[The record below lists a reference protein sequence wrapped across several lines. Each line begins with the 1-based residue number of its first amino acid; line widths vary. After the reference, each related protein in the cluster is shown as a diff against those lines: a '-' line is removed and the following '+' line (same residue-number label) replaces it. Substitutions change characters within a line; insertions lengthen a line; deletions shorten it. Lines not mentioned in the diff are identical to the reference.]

1 VSAGCVVSAQAAASC
16 GSLQVPVLFPE
27 QGSTDGGNCP
37 AGDNRAEQDVSTQSI
52 DTTAGALGWRMFS
65 WSVTFLT
72 FAFLLNNFLT
82 YWAGLPGAAAAL
94 SGGGAAAWVQLL
106 MYPVA
111 IALGVMMVQRSRALA
126 LRADAARFYAV
137 TAFIIRWAFFS
148 VLLVGLADAI
158 ISLLRVEGVLEN
170 VVGTNIAGELGR
182 PQFRGLWLHIPLCV
196 VSIALAAMFRRT
208 LGFIWLSLLVVI
220 AELLIVFTRFIFS
233 YEQAYMGDLVRFW
246 YAALFLFASAYTLI
260 EEGHVRVDVLYAGFP
275 ERRKGL
281 VNHWGSILLGMTL
294 CAVIMWFGM
303 EGKASII
310 NSPLLNFEVSQSGFG
325 MYTKYMMAGFL
336 AVFAVSMMIQFAGYL
351 LEAIA
356 DRRGE
361 PGKREV
367 ANPGGH

>member
-1 VSAGCVVSAQAAASC
+1 VSDQAIQAPGSA
-16 GSLQVPVLFPE
+16 V
-27 QGSTDGGNCP
+27 
-37 AGDNRAEQDVSTQSI
+37 
-52 DTTAGALGWRMFS
+52 GWRVFS
-65 WSVTFLT
+65 WSATLLT

-82 YWAGLPGAAAAL
+82 YWAGLPGASSAFD
-94 SGGGAAAWVQLL
+94 GGGAIAFVQLAL
-106 MYPVA
+106 YPAAVA
-111 IALGVMMVQRSRALA
+111 LAFMMVRQGAQLS
-126 LRADAARFYAV
+126 LREDAGRLYAI
-137 TAFIIRWAFFS
+137 TAYIIRWAFFA
-148 VLLVGLADAI
+148 VLLVGIADAV
-158 ISLLRVEGVLEN
+158 ISFLRVEGVLEN
-170 VVGTNIAGELGR
+170 VVGAKLGSELGR
-182 PQFRGLWLHIPLCV
+182 PNFRGLWVHIPLCAV
-196 VSIALAAMFRRT
+196 ALVIAAMWRKT
-208 LGFIWLSLLVVI
+208 LGFIWLALLVVI

-233 YEQAYMGDLVRFW
+233 YEQAFMGDLVRFW

-275 ERRKGL
+275 EKRKGV

-294 CAVIMWFGM
+294 CATVLWFGM

-351 LEAIA
+351 LEGIA
-356 DRRGE
+356 DRRGD

>member
-1 VSAGCVVSAQAAASC
+1 M
-16 GSLQVPVLFPE
+16 LFPE
-27 QGSTDGGNCP
+27 QGSTGGGKCP
-37 AGDNRAEQDVSTQSI
+37 AGDNRADKDVSTQSI
-52 DTTAGALGWRMFS
+52 DVTAGTLGWRMFS

-82 YWAGLPGAAAAL
+82 YWAGWPGASAAL
-94 SGGGAAAWVQLL
+94 SGAGAVGWVQLL
-106 MYPVA
+106 IYPLAVVLG
-111 IALGVMMVQRSRALA
+111 ALIVQRSRGLA
-126 LRADAARFYAV
+126 LRADAARLYAI
-137 TAFIIRWAFFS
+137 TAYIIRWAFFS
-148 VLLVGLADAI
+148 VLLVGLADAL
-158 ISLLRVEGVLEN
+158 ISFLRVEGMLDS
-170 VVGTNIAGELGR
+170 VVGSNLAGELGR
-182 PQFRGLWLHIPLCV
+182 PQFRGLWVHIPLCV
-196 VSIALAAMFRRT
+196 LSFALAAVYRKT
-208 LGFIWLSLLVVI
+208 LGFIWLSLLVVV

-260 EEGHVRVDVLYAGFP
+260 EEGHVRVDVLYAGFQ

-356 DRRGE
+356 DRRAE
-361 PGKREV
+361 PGKREI